1 MLPLGTVLLP
11 SAFMPLHLFEER
23 YRRMIVDVLAT
34 DREFGVVLIRRGSEV
49 GGGDQRCDVGTRA
62 RVLEAREAP
71 DGRWAVTVVGLQRI
85 RVDLWL
91 PDDPH
96 PVADV
101 GPMPDRPGPGVPEPA
116 YRSLESR
123 LRRLLALL
131 SELGDPVSA
140 ATFDLADD
148 PALGTLQM
156 AALGPFTSYDRQRLL
171 EADLVSGRCQVL
183 DALLADAQAV
193 VDLRLG
199 PDRGGD
205 GPAVGSSR

>member
-11 SAFMPLHLFEER
+11 SAVMPLHLFEDR

-49 GGGDQRCDVGTRA
+49 GGGDQRCDVATRA

-101 GPMPDRPGPGVPEPA
+101 SPMPDRPGPGVPEPA
-116 YRSLESR
+116 YRLLESR

-131 SELGDPVSA
+131 SELGDPVPA

>member
-1 MLPLGTVLLP
+1 
-11 SAFMPLHLFEER
+11 
-23 YRRMIVDVLAT
+23 MIVDVLAT

-49 GGGDQRCDVGTRA
+49 GGGDQRCDVATRA

-101 GPMPDRPGPGVPEPA
+101 SPLPDRSGPVVPESA
-116 YRSLESR
+116 YRLLESR

-131 SELGDPVSA
+131 SELGDPVPA

>member
-1 MLPLGTVLLP
+1 
-11 SAFMPLHLFEER
+11 
-23 YRRMIVDVLAT
+23 MIVDVLAT

-49 GGGDQRCDVGTRA
+49 GGGDQRCDVATRA

-101 GPMPDRPGPGVPEPA
+101 SPMPDRPGPGVPEPA
-116 YRSLESR
+116 YRLLESR

-131 SELGDPVSA
+131 SELGDSVPA

>member
-123 LRRLLALL
+123 LRRLLALV
-131 SELGDPVSA
+131 SELGDPVPA
-140 ATFDLADD
+140 APFDLADD

>member
-11 SAFMPLHLFEER
+11 SAVMPLHLFEDR

-101 GPMPDRPGPGVPEPA
+101 SPMPDRPGPGVPEPA
-116 YRSLESR
+116 YRLLESR

-131 SELGDPVSA
+131 SELGDPVPA

>member
-11 SAFMPLHLFEER
+11 SAVMPLHLFEDR

-101 GPMPDRPGPGVPEPA
+101 SPMPDRPGPGVPEPA

-131 SELGDPVSA
+131 SELGDPVPA

-183 DALLADAQAV
+183 DGLLADAQAV

>member
-11 SAFMPLHLFEER
+11 SAVMPLHLFEER
-23 YRRMIVDVLAT
+23 YRRMIVDVLST
-34 DREFGVVLIRRGSEV
+34 DREVGVVLIRRGSEV

-85 RVDLWL
+85 SVDLWL

-101 GPMPDRPGPGVPEPA
+101 SPLPARSGPGVPESA

-131 SELGDPVSA
+131 SELGDSVPA